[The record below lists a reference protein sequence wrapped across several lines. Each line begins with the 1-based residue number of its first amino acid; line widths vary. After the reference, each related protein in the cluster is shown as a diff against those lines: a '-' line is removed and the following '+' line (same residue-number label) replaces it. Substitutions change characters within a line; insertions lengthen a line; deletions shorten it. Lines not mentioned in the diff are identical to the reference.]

1 MIGHRKNARL
11 DLIAN
16 EPHGLTKPFREA
28 IYGWIRLHLAGSGDG
43 NPIPEGAV
51 AALPVND
58 PRLLCDRDGTLLS
71 EAPSVVQLASRKAM
85 AAGKSNKTRNERLAY
100 VRSLVSAREPEP
112 DLQRVRTTESVKIPG
127 GKREKLLFLSEIGE
141 YIPALLWLPDVP
153 KPPVVLIA
161 DSRGKGAVAESS
173 LLKPLHEAGYAVLA
187 VDLRGRGET
196 LGTRA
201 PARDNNYHFVSHSI
215 MWGQPLAG
223 RRAFDVSRAV
233 DYIESRLDLA
243 SDGLVAIGIG
253 DDALPVLLAST
264 ADPRFRRVVSAGYDL
279 SFTSQM
285 IGARKTSRE
294 QLLKTWNSSVMSQGK
309 LDDGENH
316 AGAGSVIP
324 GVLNVLDLAD
334 LPELRA
340 DRALLICGAR
350 NLQQPGIVEHRR
362 AWQTKLSDKSGSWF
376 RPDEPLTAEL
386 LLSWLK
392 QTR

>member
-1 MIGHRKNARL
+1 
-11 DLIAN
+11 
-16 EPHGLTKPFREA
+16 
-28 IYGWIRLHLAGSGDG
+28 
-43 NPIPEGAV
+43 
-51 AALPVND
+51 
-58 PRLLCDRDGTLLS
+58 
-71 EAPSVVQLASRKAM
+71 
-85 AAGKSNKTRNERLAY
+85 
-100 VRSLVSAREPEP
+100 
-112 DLQRVRTTESVKIPG
+112 
-127 GKREKLLFLSEIGE
+127 
-141 YIPALLWLPDVP
+141 
-153 KPPVVLIA
+153 
-161 DSRGKGAVAESS
+161 VAESS

-233 DYIESRLDLA
+233 DYIESRPDLA

-316 AGAGSVIP
+316 ADAGSVIP